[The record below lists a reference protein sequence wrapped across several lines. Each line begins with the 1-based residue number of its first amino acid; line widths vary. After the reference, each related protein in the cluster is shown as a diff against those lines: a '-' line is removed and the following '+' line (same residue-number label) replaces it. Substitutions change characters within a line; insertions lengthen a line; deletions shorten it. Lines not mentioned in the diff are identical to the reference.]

1 MCVSQEFRH
10 FVSILVPPR
19 EVPSY
24 LELILAMM
32 IDVKAAFQVHR
43 YRVYSLLLA
52 SRIGALFM
60 YERGPK
66 PR

>member
-1 MCVSQEFRH
+1 
-10 FVSILVPPR
+10 VSILVPPR

-43 YRVYSLLLA
+43 
-52 SRIGALFM
+52 
-60 YERGPK
+60 
-66 PR
+66 